1 MKPQELPLAAL
12 VNTEEVEG
20 SQVIHLL
27 NQVAVLQDQEGRPL
41 MDEASKSHRRSKFQ
55 PDS

>member
-1 MKPQELPLAAL
+1 MKPRELPLAAL

-27 NQVAVLQDQEGRPL
+27 NQVAVQQDQGGRPL
-41 MDEASKSHRRSKFQ
+41 MDEASKSHRHSKFQ